1 MTFLYYL
8 TYTNQPLK
16 STTMSTLSQR
26 FFKNIFVLF
35 FIMGNT
41 VFYSIAQSPTISS
54 FTPTSGPVGTLVS
67 IDGTNLDGLIQ
78 VTIGEVSAIA
88 VSNTDNNLVG
98 MVMPGAVSGMVSVS
112 TTTGTVAAAS
122 DFTVTP
128 TLYPAYQQG
137 DKLVGTGAVGGTVQG
152 SSVSVSAD
160 GNTALVGGFG
170 DNGDIGAVWV
180 YTRTNGVWTQQGDKL
195 VGAGAIGAALQ
206 GYTVSI
212 SADGNTALVG
222 GKNDDSNTGAVWVFT
237 RTEGTWAQ
245 QGDKL
250 IGTGAT
256 GNVTQGFSTGLSAD
270 GNTAIFG
277 GPADNNFRGAA
288 WVFTRTNGEW
298 TQQGSKLVGSGVA
311 SNFAAQ
317 GVAVSLSADGNTA
330 LIGGSRDDEFTGA
343 AWVFTRNEGVWTQQ
357 GPKLTGSDVNN
368 DPFGAR
374 QGNAVSLSADG
385 NTAIVGGWGDNG
397 GIGAAWVYE
406 RSDAAW
412 TQQGDKLL
420 GSDAVGITNQG
431 VSVSLSGDGDRAI
444 VGGILDNSNQGAT
457 WVYTRADGV
466 WEQQGDKLVGT
477 GAAGPAIQGW
487 SVSLS
492 ADGNTAL
499 VGGIEDDDDLGAM
512 WVFVSEEETV
522 GIAGHEESGFFA
534 FTNGNE
540 LIIETKNTVN
550 DVIEQL
556 TLVDTSGKSI
566 ISQRPPNQEGGTMKI
581 SLPELTLGV
590 YIITLHTRD
599 RSYSNKILLQ

>member
-1 MTFLYYL
+1 
-8 TYTNQPLK
+8 
-16 STTMSTLSQR
+16 MSTPSQR

-98 MVMPGAVSGMVSVS
+98 MVMPGAVSGTVSVS